1 MDGMVEIPVRI
12 PMTSP
17 GATALWRTGV
27 RAALEVSEILRGRYR
42 THLVTGSPLSVW
54 PVEQSPEAL
63 VFQARVPRAVLSAS
77 GGVNSLS
84 DLVAVML
91 EEAALRLGKEAS

>member
-1 MDGMVEIPVRI
+1 MDGMVEIPVCI

-17 GATALWRTGV
+17 GAQALWRTGV
-27 RAALEVSEILRGRYR
+27 LAALEVSQSLRDRYR
-42 THLVTGSPLSVW
+42 THLVAGSPLSVW
-54 PVEQSPEAL
+54 PMEQSSEVL

>member
-1 MDGMVEIPVRI
+1 MDGMVEIPVHV

-17 GATALWRTGV
+17 GAIALWRTGA
-27 RAALEVSEILRGRYR
+27 RAALEVSQVIRDRYR
-42 THLVTGSPLSVW
+42 TQLVAESPLSVW

-84 DLVAVML
+84 VLIAVML
-91 EEAALRLGKEAS
+91 EEAALRVGKEGS